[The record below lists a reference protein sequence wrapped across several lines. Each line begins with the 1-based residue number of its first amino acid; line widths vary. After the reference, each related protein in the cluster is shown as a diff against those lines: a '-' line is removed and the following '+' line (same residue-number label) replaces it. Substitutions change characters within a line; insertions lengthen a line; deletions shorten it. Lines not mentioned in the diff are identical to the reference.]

1 MNDRQAIIK
10 DLITAVV
17 KARKSDEIVYQS
29 EWLGYIPFGVYHW
42 VECRGEDVSSDFPFG
57 WSLEDLA
64 GLEQMGFLE
73 TLEAYENPED
83 SFDREITYRVCVE
96 LT

>member
-10 DLITAVV
+10 ELIMAAV
-17 KARKSDEIVYQS
+17 KAGKSDEIVYQS
-29 EWLGYIPFGVYHW
+29 EWLGYVPFGVYHW
-42 VECRGEDVSSDFPFG
+42 VECQGENVSSDFPFG
-57 WSLEDLA
+57 WALEDLA

-83 SFDREITYRVCVE
+83 SFDREIRYRVCG
-96 LT
+96 